1 MSQSRLR
8 IVSAQ
13 TAPRAGQMSQTN
25 VFPLRRRGPLP
36 VIAVS
41 RDWAQGWWADL
52 VSRRCGSPERCAAM
66 FDVTVQT
73 ARNWMAGTSRPHV
86 DIVLQAVIW
95 WPEAFA
101 ALAGD
106 VQDRRA
112 A

>member
-8 IVSAQ
+8 IVSAK
-13 TAPRAGQMSQTN
+13 TAPASGQMSQTN

-52 VSRRCGSPERCAAM
+52 VSRRCGSQERCAAM

-86 DIVLQAVIW
+86 DIVLQAAIW
-95 WPEAFA
+95 WPDAFA